1 MGAPLAETVIRA
13 GYPTRLYDVNP
24 ASVRALADQAAGDV
38 IIAGSPGEATLG
50 SEIVI
55 VTVNDDAQAIAAIT
69 GPAGVLSTAV
79 PGTVVAIHSTISQPT
94 LRTIAEQAAER
105 GVEVLDAGISGELGH
120 HSIPN
125 LVVMA
130 GGDEKA
136 FERAT
141 PVMRCYASLVLRL
154 GPLGAGLDAKLALNV
169 LRYLSFL
176 IHREVRDLVTAA
188 GTGTEFA
195 RIVDHVRATQYRDDL
210 DDADTPDREAVEQR
224 RRNVLIARKDLDAA
238 AARARELGVELPMVA
253 ASRPELHRIWYL
265 TADLGKMA

>member
-1 MGAPLAETVIRA
+1 
-13 GYPTRLYDVNP
+13 
-24 ASVRALADQAAGDV
+24 
-38 IIAGSPGEATLG
+38 
-50 SEIVI
+50 
-55 VTVNDDAQAIAAIT
+55 
-69 GPAGVLSTAV
+69 VLSIAV
-79 PGTVVAIHSTISQPT
+79 PGTVVAIHSTISQTT

-141 PVMRCYASLVLRL
+141 PVMRCYASLVLHL

-195 RIVDHVRATQYRDDL
+195 RIVDHVRATQYRDSL
-210 DDADTPDREAVEQR
+210 DDADIPDREAVEQR
-224 RRNVLIARKDLDAA
+224 RRNVFIARKDLDAA

-265 TADLGKMA
+265 TADLGKMAR